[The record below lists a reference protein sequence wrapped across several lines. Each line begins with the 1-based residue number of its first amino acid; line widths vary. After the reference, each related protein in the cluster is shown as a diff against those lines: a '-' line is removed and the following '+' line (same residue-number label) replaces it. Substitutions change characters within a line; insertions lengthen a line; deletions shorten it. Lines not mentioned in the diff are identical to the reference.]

1 MVGWTLSLTYCFFLL
16 PLSDCD
22 GKHWHYWTLP
32 YFSFSCDGTHCP
44 ERSYCYSYCRTL
56 SCDGKHC
63 QFPTLCLQAILI
75 ERCTCTTIPI
85 KVLWSVVWPLP
96 LQGGG
101 GGCLLLSRSFGASIL
116 SRSATVIVCI
126 LPAFN
131 NNGRPI
137 KCCWWMLRS
146 METKHIRYRRRGL
159 LSDEHYQVEVDPL
172 PKRMMLRRLNLP
184 IFITVGHWRW
194 KRTYDAYNTCV
205 GKRLRNS

>member
-101 GGCLLLSRSFGASIL
+101 GGVVYFSLVHSVLVFSLVQLLLLCASCLPSTTMGGPSNVVDECSGAWRPSIYDIDEGGYWV
-116 SRSATVIVCI
+116 T
-126 LPAFN
+126 N
-131 NNGRPI
+131 T
-137 KCCWWMLRS
+137 
-146 METKHIRYRRRGL
+146 TKWRWTHCRRGWCWGDWIYRYL
-159 LSDEHYQVEVDPL
+159 
-172 PKRMMLRRLNLP
+172 
-184 IFITVGHWRW
+184 
-194 KRTYDAYNTCV
+194 
-205 GKRLRNS
+205 